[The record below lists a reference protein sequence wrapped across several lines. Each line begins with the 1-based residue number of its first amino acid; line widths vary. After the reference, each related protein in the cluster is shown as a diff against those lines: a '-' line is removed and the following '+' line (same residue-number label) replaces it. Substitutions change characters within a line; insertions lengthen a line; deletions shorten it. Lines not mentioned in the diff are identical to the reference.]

1 MESVTAH
8 AEKGVGTKTSLYQV
22 QEEEEEDEG
31 EEPGEEE
38 VGGGGGRASPTTP
51 S

>member
-8 AEKGVGTKTSLYQV
+8 ADKGVGIKTSLYQV
-22 QEEEEEDEG
+22 QEEEEQDEG
-31 EEPGEEE
+31 EEQGEEE
-38 VGGGGGRASPTTP
+38 VGWGGGRASPTSP